1 MGVFDK
7 RHAQRGIDTIRQ
19 LRRRAAH
26 DALIRVAQPL
36 AHIHRDVAQI
46 TLCQR
51 TAQVVDAALAAYQR
65 KEAAGCPHL
74 RQNVVLPPVE
84 THHPDILIGG
94 PEPGAQIGQ
103 RAQTRQHRRVAAL
116 QQGQQLFR
124 AAEEAG
130 IAGHDHCEAAV
141 LPVGADKVRNI
152 LRRNGVAGVLSRPRH
167 SLQHPFCTD
176 ETVRR
181 LNGFTDLTGHSL
193 PAAGADADDP
203 HLRPDGA
210 AEPLTQHIQH
220 RRKGKPLPLGRAA
233 NDHQTCARLPGGG
246 CLSGKAAGFAAVLG
260 HHPCGVGK
268 PQCSQIHLLG
278 ERPLHGDDMGGLQP
292 RCAAGLQRGI
302 HGQHPGVYPLGKIG
316 DAAIRRQF
324 LTAGGQQDI
333 APRTLQKCGGRRRIL
348 HADHILRLFGGL
360 PQQAQILRLRFPT
373 GCADALGDGGG
384 IGVGSVDDQIEP
396 HPLQHPDD
404 VLYRDAS
411 RQNRNVFR
419 LRQQRFTVLR
429 GHAYRSLHRLSGQEF
444 HQLPALRGAGK
455 HADITHC
462 GILWV

>member
-1 MGVFDK
+1 M
-7 RHAQRGIDTIRQ
+7 
-19 LRRRAAH
+19 
-26 DALIRVAQPL
+26 
-36 AHIHRDVAQI
+36 
-46 TLCQR
+46 
-51 TAQVVDAALAAYQR
+51 
-65 KEAAGCPHL
+65 
-74 RQNVVLPPVE
+74 LPPVE

-130 IAGHDHCEAAV
+130 IAGHDHREAAV

-167 SLQHPFCTD
+167 SLQHPFCAD

-210 AEPLTQHIQH
+210 AEPLTQNIQH
-220 RRKGKPLPLGRAA
+220 RRKGKTLPLGRAA

-333 APRTLQKCGGRRRIL
+333 APRSLQKCGGGRRIL

-360 PQQAQILRLRFPT
+360 PQQTQILRLRFPT

>member
-1 MGVFDK
+1 M
-7 RHAQRGIDTIRQ
+7 
-19 LRRRAAH
+19 
-26 DALIRVAQPL
+26 
-36 AHIHRDVAQI
+36 
-46 TLCQR
+46 
-51 TAQVVDAALAAYQR
+51 
-65 KEAAGCPHL
+65 
-74 RQNVVLPPVE
+74 LPPVE

-116 QQGQQLFR
+116 QQRQQLFR

-130 IAGHDHCEAAV
+130 IAGHDHREAAE

-152 LRRNGVAGVLSRPRH
+152 LRRNGVIGGLPLPSHR
-167 SLQHPFCTD
+167 LQHPFCAD

-181 LNGFTDLTGHSL
+181 INGPTDLAGHSL
-193 PAAGADADDP
+193 PAAGTDADDP
-203 HLRPDGA
+203 YLRPDGA
-210 AEPLTQHIQH
+210 AEPLTQYIQH
-220 RRKGKPLPLGRAA
+220 RRKGKTLPLGWTSD
-233 NDHQTCARLPGGG
+233 DHQTCARLPGGG
-246 CLSGKAAGFAAVLG
+246 RLRGKAAGFAAVLG

-268 PQCSQIHLLG
+268 TQCGQIHLLG

-302 HGQHPGVYPLGKIG
+302 YGQHPGVYPLGKIG

-333 APRTLQKCGGRRRIL
+333 APRSLQKCGGGRRVL
-348 HADHILRLFGGL
+348 HTDHILRLFGGL
-360 PQQAQILRLRFPT
+360 PQQTQILRLRFPT
-373 GCADALGDGGG
+373 SCADALGDGGG

-396 HPLQHPDD
+396 RPLQHPDD
-404 VLYRDAS
+404 VLHRNTP

-419 LRQQRFTVLR
+419 LRQQRFAVLR
-429 GHAYRSLHRLSGQEF
+429 GYAYRSLHRLSDQEF

>member
-1 MGVFDK
+1 M
-7 RHAQRGIDTIRQ
+7 
-19 LRRRAAH
+19 
-26 DALIRVAQPL
+26 
-36 AHIHRDVAQI
+36 AQI

-65 KEAAGCPHL
+65 KETAGCPHL

-94 PEPGAQIGQ
+94 SEPGAQIGQ
-103 RAQTRQHRRVAAL
+103 RAQTRQHRRVAAI

-124 AAEEAG
+124 AAEETG
-130 IAGHDHCEAAV
+130 IAGHNHRKAAV
-141 LPVGADKVRNI
+141 LPVGADKVHNI

-167 SLQHPFCTD
+167 SLQHPFCAD

-181 LNGFTDLTGHSL
+181 LNGFTDLVGHSL
-193 PAAGADADDP
+193 PAAGADADNP

-210 AEPLTQHIQH
+210 AKPLTQHVQH
-220 RRKGKPLPLGRAA
+220 RRKGKTLPLGRAA
-233 NDHQTCARLPGGG
+233 NDHQTRTRLPGGG

-268 PQCSQIHLLG
+268 PQRRQVHLLG
-278 ERPLHGDDMGGLQP
+278 EGTLHGDDVGSRQP
-292 RCAAGLQRGI
+292 RCAAGLQRGV
-302 HGQHPGVYPLGKIG
+302 HRQHTGVHPLGKIG

-333 APRTLQKCGGRRRIL
+333 APRTLQKCGGSRRVL
-348 HADHILRLFGGL
+348 HADHILRLLGGS
-360 PQQAQILRLRFPT
+360 PQQTQIFRLRLPAGR
-373 GCADALGDGGG
+373 GDALGDGGG
-384 IGVGSVDDQIEP
+384 VGVGGVDHQIEP
-396 HPLQHPDD
+396 GLLQHSDD
-404 VLYRDAS
+404 VLHRDTPH
-411 RQNRNVFR
+411 QNRNVFR

>member
-7 RHAQRGIDTIRQ
+7 RHAQRGVDTLCQ
-19 LRRRAAH
+19 LRCRAAH
-26 DALIRVAQPL
+26 DALVRVAQPL

-46 TLCQR
+46 TFCQR
-51 TAQVVDAALAAYQR
+51 TAQVVDAALTAHQR
-65 KEAAGCPHL
+65 KEPAVCPHL
-74 RQNVVLPPVE
+74 RQDVALPSVE
-84 THHPDILIGG
+84 AHHPHILVGG
-94 PEPGAQIGQ
+94 FEAGAQIGQ
-103 RAQTRQHRRVAAL
+103 RAQTRQHRRVTAL
-116 QQGQQLFR
+116 QQRQELFG
-124 AAEEAG
+124 AAEKAG
-130 IAGHDHCEAAV
+130 VAGHDHREAAV
-141 LPVGADKVRNI
+141 FPVGADKVHDI
-152 LRRNGVAGVLSRPRH
+152 LRRNGVIGGLTLPRH
-167 SLQHPFCTD
+167 CLQHPFCTD

-181 LNGFTDLTGHSL
+181 LNGLTDLVGHSL
-193 PAAGADADDP
+193 PAAEADADDP

-210 AEPLTQHIQH
+210 AEPLTQNIQH
-220 RRKGKPLPLGRAA
+220 RRKGKTLPLGRAA

-404 VLYRDAS
+404 VLYRDTP

-419 LRQQRFTVLR
+419 LRQQCFAVLC
-429 GHAYRSLHRLSGQEF
+429 GHAHRGLYRLPGEKFR
-444 HQLPALRGAGK
+444 QLPPLGGAGK
-455 HADITHC
+455 YADITHF
-462 GILWV
+462 GILWG